1 MREGRARSGPSFCL
15 YAVWDSG
22 LAIPPEPFEIGDVLR
37 ATRLF
42 RFDEIAEAQIR
53 HTNAANPPNDAA
65 RIRLVEGD
73 APRDCHDVD
82 TRVIPDDGDRLVS
95 DFVGVEF
102 RRDSVRQLA
111 EGLEELCHVPW
122 IGRNEHI
129 DVFGGTRSAV
139 KVGGDATSDHI
150 SDAMPVEKAAHA
162 QDAVIGTTDS
172 FAHASNARRPQRSR
186 TT

>member
-22 LAIPPEPFEIGDVLR
+22 LAVPPEPFEIGDVLR

-65 RIRLVEGD
+65 RIRLLEGE

-82 TRVIPDDGDRLVS
+82 TRVIPDDGDRLCGGLGDIVARC
-95 DFVGVEF
+95 DV
-102 RRDSVRQLA
+102 VR
-111 EGLEELCHVPW
+111 
-122 IGRNEHI
+122 
-129 DVFGGTRSAV
+129 
-139 KVGGDATSDHI
+139 
-150 SDAMPVEKAAHA
+150 
-162 QDAVIGTTDS
+162 
-172 FAHASNARRPQRSR
+172 
-186 TT
+186 